1 MKCQRCNKTTGIQNY
16 LGMIMLCDDCV
27 SGHKWKVD
35 QVDRIFCTVNKEQIG
50 PMVEMIMS
58 YALDKR

>member
-27 SGHKWKVD
+27 RGHKWKVD
-35 QVDRIFCTVNKEQIG
+35 QVDRIFCTMENSSINSL
-50 PMVEMIMS
+50 VEIIMS